1 MTDNRIS
8 ELLQL
13 AAEEGLTLPYP
24 PETIIAYENQGAVV
38 DLITGAIYPG
48 LADARQGIVFPA
60 PASMAFQGALVAVAG
75 G

>member
-24 PETIIAYENQGAVV
+24 PETIIALEDQGAVV
-38 DLITGAIYPG
+38 DLRTGAIHPG
-48 LADARQGIVFPA
+48 LADAPLEEVFTTTE
-60 PASMAFQGALVAVAG
+60 GTLVAA
-75 G
+75 